1 MGRLLLRRGERIQRV
16 QAQRHIHSVQSAR
29 SAKPHRRRGYAV
41 FRRAAARAR
50 GEGSRRGQ
58 AHRPRKRE
66 FFRSVRIGQKEKS
79 QNQKRQ
85 ENEVKRQTNR
95 KCAERR

>member
-1 MGRLLLRRGERIQRV
+1 MENVYNEFKRNGISIPYSQLEV
-16 QAQRHIHSVQSAR
+16 
-29 SAKPHRRRGYAV
+29 
-41 FRRAAARAR
+41 RRAAARAR